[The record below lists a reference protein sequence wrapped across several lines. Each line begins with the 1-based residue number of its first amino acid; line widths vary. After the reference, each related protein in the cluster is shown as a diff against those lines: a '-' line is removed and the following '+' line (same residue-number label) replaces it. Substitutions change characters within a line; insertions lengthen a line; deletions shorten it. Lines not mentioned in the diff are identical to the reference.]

1 MVDEAAVKQKKT
13 ELFAAEM
20 LYAVCHSLRQRLT
33 GAYAIRPLLFS
44 CNKLHI
50 VISYQILGATER
62 RPVGASPPATSVGQE
77 ARELRKM
84 VRQPEMRYDDCAL
97 MHSKMPKRRSGGG
110 TTTGT
115 TVVWVGSS
123 VGTVRIGQYSVREVC
138 RLLGLIDHASTGKY

>member
-20 LYAVCHSLRQRLT
+20 LYAATLCGRV
-33 GAYAIRPLLFS
+33 
-44 CNKLHI
+44 
-50 VISYQILGATER
+50 LGATER
-62 RPVGASPPATSVGQE
+62 RPVGASPPVGAQE
-77 ARELRKM
+77 ARELHEM
-84 VRQPEMRYDDCAL
+84 ARQPEMRYGDCAL

-138 RLLGLIDHASTGKY
+138 RLLGLIDHAGTGKY